1 MVAIWIAVLIAV
13 ISAVVFA
20 AIGFVLGGVHR
31 KRVAEAEIGS
41 ANEEALRIVNQAV
54 QTAESKKKE
63 AILEAKDEIHKL
75 RSEADRELRDRR
87 AEVQRQERRII
98 QKEESLDKKTENIEK
113 KEELLAEKIKAA
125 DDRMEEVERLKR
137 SELEMLEKVSGYTKE
152 QAKALLMEQ
161 LDESLTH
168 EKAVKILD
176 FEQRTRDESSD
187 LAREIISS
195 AIQRCAAEQV
205 AEATVSV
212 VALPND
218 EMKGRIIGREGRN
231 IRTLETITGV
241 DLIID
246 DTPEAITVSS
256 FDPVRR
262 EVARL
267 TLEKLIQDGRIHPA
281 RIEEMFEKSKREV
294 EHSIKQTGERAVI
307 DAGVNGVHPEL
318 VKLLGKLR
326 YRTSFGQNVL
336 NHSLEVSYLA
346 GLMAAELG
354 ADVKAAK
361 RAGLLHDIG
370 KALDR
375 EFEGSHIELG
385 VEAAKKYKENENIV
399 HAIAAHHGEIEAKT
413 VVASTL
419 R

>member
-1 MVAIWIAVLIAV
+1 MPTILVTVVIAVV
-13 ISAVVFA
+13 SAVVFGA
-20 AIGFVLGGVHR
+20 LGFVLGGIHR
-31 KRVAEAEIGS
+31 KKVAEAEIGS

-54 QTAESKKKE
+54 QTAENKKKE

-75 RSEADRELRDRR
+75 RNEADRELRERR
-87 AEVQRQERRII
+87 AEVQRQERRLI

-176 FEQRTRDESSD
+176 YEQRTRDESEE
-187 LAREIISS
+187 LAREIIST
-195 AIQRCAAEQV
+195 AIQRCAADHA

-212 VALPND
+212 VNLPND

-294 EHSIKQTGERAVI
+294 EHTIKQTGERAVI

-326 YRTSFGQNVL
+326 YRTSYGQNVL
-336 NHSLEVSYLA
+336 NHSLEVLISQ
-346 GLMAAELG
+346 GLWRQSWAPMLRRQSVP
-354 ADVKAAK
+354 D
-361 RAGLLHDIG
+361 
-370 KALDR
+370 
-375 EFEGSHIELG
+375 F
-385 VEAAKKYKENENIV
+385 
-399 HAIAAHHGEIEAKT
+399 
-413 VVASTL
+413 STI
-419 R
+419 